1 VITLTKHEHFQIQIG
16 DTERSI
22 EEIINSIRKSD
33 LPIVHIKQASAS
45 SHKTGSG
52 ATLILQLLPD
62 AVNEKNLQEQ
72 LNEYG
77 GCMYQIASVTKSLE

>member
-1 VITLTKHEHFQIQIG
+1 VITLTRHEHFQIQIG

-22 EEIINSIRKSD
+22 EEIIDSIRKSD
-33 LPIVHIKQASAS
+33 LPIVHIKKVSES

-52 ATLILQLLPD
+52 ATLALELTPEALT
-62 AVNEKNLQEQ
+62 EKALKEQ

-77 GCMYQIASVTKSLE
+77 GCMYQIASVAKSLD